1 MRDGHGRK
9 GEGQDGIGCEELHC
23 TDSELEIELEIEGTI
38 LANYFKQAYLVS
50 IQKLQSSIAGLK

>member
-23 TDSELEIELEIEGTI
+23 TDSELEIELEIEATG
-38 LANYFKQAYLVS
+38 LADYLTQAYLLS
-50 IQKLQSSIAGLK
+50 IQKLQGSIARFK